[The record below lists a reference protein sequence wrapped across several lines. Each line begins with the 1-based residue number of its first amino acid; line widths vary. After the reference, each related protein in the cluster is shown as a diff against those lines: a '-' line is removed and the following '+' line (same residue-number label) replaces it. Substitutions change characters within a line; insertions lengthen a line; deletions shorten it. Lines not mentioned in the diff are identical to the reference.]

1 MIYNLRKSLLFDK
14 ESMWMRKVRDLLDV
28 AMGAYNGA
36 EAYKLVGTFL
46 LGKLVKF
53 VLQIDVDCI
62 GMTVYQF

>member
-1 MIYNLRKSLLFDK
+1 
-14 ESMWMRKVRDLLDV
+14 MRKVRDLFDA

-53 VLQIDVDCI
+53 VLQIDLDCV

>member
-1 MIYNLRKSLLFDK
+1 
-14 ESMWMRKVRDLLDV
+14 MRKVRDLLDA

-53 VLQIDVDCI
+53 VLQIDLDCI